1 MIYFVRCS
9 ETNAVKIGYAVDPWK
24 RFSKIQS
31 DSPGSLQLLAVQAGG
46 RAEERELHKRY
57 AGLWRRGEWFD
68 YGPDLQSHVAS
79 LPPALKPNSK
89 RALGGTLG
97 AWLRENDLTLREF
110 ARISGCT
117 ISSLSCICA
126 GTRIPRKEAM
136 RRIFAVTR
144 GAVQPND
151 FYDLPDLPAE
161 REQAA

>member
-31 DSPGSLQLLAVQAGG
+31 DSP
-46 RAEERELHKRY
+46 
-57 AGLWRRGEWFD
+57 GLWRRGEWFD